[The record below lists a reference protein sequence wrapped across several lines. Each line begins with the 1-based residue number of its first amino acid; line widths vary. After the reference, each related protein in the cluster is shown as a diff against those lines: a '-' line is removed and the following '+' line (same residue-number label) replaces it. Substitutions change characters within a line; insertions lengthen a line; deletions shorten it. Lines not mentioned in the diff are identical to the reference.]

1 MRIAVVGATGNIGAP
16 LTRKLLEAGYEVRAM
31 SRGGAKLDELVKLGP
46 NPLSAASTKARKIYA
61 IFFAMPKLPSP

>member
-46 NPLSAASTKARKIYA
+46 NPL
-61 IFFAMPKLPSP
+61 